1 MSDSS
6 NWPDQLRTIFA
17 EGVKRY
23 RAGQRDVAS
32 FFTAAEQTF
41 LAGIGANS
49 QEIFDYVED
58 YSHGGDPTF
67 ETVLLVTAVRRDY
80 FRGVQNGTPST
91 QVRELDSFPAKSA
104 ELEGISWLPRIIE
117 KARAKPRGELPPD
130 YMFGCGGD
138 RPFLRG
144 HKIHLA
150 DFLRCVWEAGDDTAK
165 ILSYLKNAGKA

>member
-6 NWPDQLRTIFA
+6 NWPDQFRTIFA
-17 EGVKRY
+17 EGVKQY

-32 FFTAAEQTF
+32 FFTADEQIF
-41 LAGIGANS
+41 LAGLGANS

-80 FRGVQNGTPST
+80 FRGVQKGTPST
-91 QVRELDSFPAKSA
+91 QVRDLDSFPDKSA
-104 ELEGISWLPRIIE
+104 ELDGIAWLPRIIA
-117 KARAKPRGELPPD
+117 KARAKLQGELPPD
-130 YMFGCGGD
+130 YMYGCGGD
-138 RPFLRG
+138 RPFLRR

-150 DFLRCVWEAGDDTAK
+150 DFLRFVWEADDDTAK
-165 ILSYLKNAGKA
+165 IVSFLKNAGKA